1 MLLVDAYAASL
12 GLALAII
19 GFAWLV
25 LPHCR
30 RDNIWLRSALM
41 LVVIVLSWRYIAWRF
56 TDTIP
61 ALEFELESLIAWAF
75 ASLEALAMVSATI
88 AAGIMTRTCERTAE
102 ARWFAR
108 WWGDAPSP
116 RIDVYIATYNE
127 DADVLRRTIAGALAT
142 SYPNMRIFVLDDGRR
157 PWLRELCEM
166 KGVGYITR
174 PDNAHAKAGNINNAF
189 FQRCDAPDAPDF
201 IAVLDAD
208 FVPHQRFLERAVALF
223 HDPSVAIVQTPQY
236 FFNPDP
242 IQHNLG
248 VTTAYPDEQR
258 FFFNHI
264 QPARDAWDI
273 AICCGTSSLVRASAL
288 IEIGGFPTES
298 VTEDFLITLRF
309 SEHGYRTVYLGEPL
323 SEGLA
328 AEGLPQY
335 ITQRT
340 RWCLGLMQIVR
351 GPYNPL
357 SLRHRLN
364 LRHRISILDSLLYW
378 STTFSFRIASIVVP
392 LLYWYFGILA
402 VDARVE
408 GVLAYFVPAYAAS
421 LAVLNWLSRGL
432 IMPFITDVA
441 QLVAAGPITRAV
453 WTGLLTPG
461 PHSFK
466 VTDKGGAPGK
476 TVIQWPLMIPFIALL
491 AITIGGLCLPL
502 FNDYNP
508 AQQAGDGIVVILFW
522 TLYSVVVLGLAIMV
536 CIEPPRPAYTMRRSV
551 EAATLQIGA
560 RAFACWANEIGPD
573 TARLRGPSSLSR
585 AESMQLHL
593 DGVGPVKAEIA
604 EALSDGYR
612 VRLLPNDAERDLLV
626 RKLHTEGGAPGCTSG
641 DINSLILALGGR
653 LFLRTTR

>member
-12 GLALAII
+12 GLAFGII

-30 RDNIWLRSALM
+30 RDNVWLRSALM

-61 ALEFELESLIAWAF
+61 PLAFEVESLVAWGF
-75 ASLEALAMVSATI
+75 ASLEALAMLSATI
-88 AAGIMTRTCERTAE
+88 AAGIITRTSDRSAE
-102 ARWFAR
+102 ASRFAR
-108 WWGDAPSP
+108 WWGEAPP

-127 DADVLRRTIAGALAT
+127 DADVLSRTIAGALAT
-142 SYPNMRIFVLDDGRR
+142 NYPDMRIFVLDDGRR
-157 PWLRELCEM
+157 SWLRDLCAH

-174 PDNAHAKAGNINNAF
+174 PDDAHAKAGNINNAF

-248 VTTAYPDEQR
+248 VTAAYPDEQR

-264 QPARDAWDI
+264 QPARHAWNI
-273 AICCGTSSLVRASAL
+273 AICCGTSSLVRTSAL

-298 VTEDFLITLRF
+298 VTEDFLISLRF
-309 SEHGYRTVYLGEPL
+309 AERGYRTVYLGEPL

-340 RWCLGLMQIVR
+340 RWCLGMMQIVR
-351 GPYNPL
+351 GPYNPF

-364 LRHRISILDSLLYW
+364 LRHRISILDSLLFW

-432 IMPFITDVA
+432 VMPFITDVA
-441 QLVAAGPITRAV
+441 QMVAAGPITRAV
-453 WTGLLTPG
+453 WTGLLKGG
-461 PHSFK
+461 PHAFK
-466 VTDKGGAPGK
+466 VTDKGGATGQ
-476 TVIQWPLMIPFIALL
+476 TMIQWGLMMPFAALL

-502 FNDYNP
+502 INDYSP
-508 AQQAGDGIVVILFW
+508 AQKAGDGIVVILFW
-522 TLYSVVVLGLAIMV
+522 TLYNVVVLGLAVMV
-536 CIEPPRPAYTMRRSV
+536 CIEPPRPAHTMRRRI
-551 EAATLQIGA
+551 EAATV
-560 RAFACWANEIGPD
+560 RAGERALACWASEIGPG
-573 TARLRGPSSLSR
+573 TARLRGVSGLPADQPLR
-585 AESMQLHL
+585 LEI
-593 DGVGPVKAEIA
+593 DGVGAVRAEVA
-604 EALSDGYR
+604 EHLRDGCRLSLFPD
-612 VRLLPNDAERDLLV
+612 DSERDLLI
-626 RKLHTEGGAPGCTSG
+626 RKLHTGGGAPGCVSG
-641 DINSLILALGGR
+641 NINGLVIALGER
-653 LFLRTTR
+653 LFVRTTR